1 MKGQSRMR
9 NITRPRQI
17 AMYLCHKLTNMNWV
31 EIAKAF
37 GNRDRTTVM
46 YGVDKV
52 MEEIGRDDYLK
63 SDVDL
68 IIKDLNNI

>member
-1 MKGQSRMR
+1 
-9 NITRPRQI
+9 
-17 AMYLCHKLTNMNWV
+17 MNWV